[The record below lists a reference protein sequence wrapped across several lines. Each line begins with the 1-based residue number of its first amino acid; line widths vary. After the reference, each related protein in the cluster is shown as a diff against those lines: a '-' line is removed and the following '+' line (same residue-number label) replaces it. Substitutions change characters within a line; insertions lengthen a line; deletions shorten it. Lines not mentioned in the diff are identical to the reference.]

1 MNLIN
6 IATTLIM
13 IMIMIANTKVGESK
27 TLTDSDFALMKQV
40 VRRSHHNHSHH
51 RHRHRNCHDYCRIM
65 IIFHIII
72 FIMVHRS
79 WQQES

>member
-6 IATTLIM
+6 IPTTL

-40 VRRSHHNHSHH
+40 VRLSHHNHSHH
-51 RHRHRNCHDYCRIM
+51 RHRNCHDYHRIM